1 MSRPILLSL
10 TSTVIALFALGLI
23 SPFQVQGQ
31 EKQKDQ
37 EEQEKQEEPKQEFES
52 KYNEKFLKESSFL
65 GQQAPDPECFD
76 AEGKARN
83 KGTFYFFN
91 SGVRLFQRDRAL
103 GTGQV
108 R

>member
-10 TSTVIALFALGLI
+10 TSTVIAIFALGLI

-76 AEGKARN
+76 AEGNPFRLSQARG
-83 KGTFYFFN
+83 KHTVVVFGCLT
-91 SGVRLFQRDRAL
+91 
-103 GTGQV
+103 
-108 R
+108 

>member
-10 TSTVIALFALGLI
+10 TSTVITLFALGLI

-52 KYNEKFLKESSFL
+52 KYNEKFLKESPFL

-76 AEGKARN
+76 AEGNPFRPSQTRGKHTVVVF
-83 KGTFYFFN
+83 GCLT
-91 SGVRLFQRDRAL
+91 
-103 GTGQV
+103 
-108 R
+108 

>member
-10 TSTVIALFALGLI
+10 TSTVIALFVLGLI

-31 EKQKDQ
+31 EKQK
-37 EEQEKQEEPKQEFES
+37 EPKQEFES

-76 AEGKARN
+76 AEGNPFRLSQARG
-83 KGTFYFFN
+83 KHTVVVFGCLT
-91 SGVRLFQRDRAL
+91 
-103 GTGQV
+103 
-108 R
+108 